1 MRPVVLIVFALIL
14 SLPFHAAF
22 ATRCGNAIVVEGDS
36 SYRVRD
42 KCGEPDS
49 IERSVVYKTRAV
61 HRGYRYVGSED
72 YSVVIEEWTYNL
84 GPNRLIRLLRFENGV
99 LKSIGNGG
107 YGFNP

>member
-1 MRPVVLIVFALIL
+1 MRVLTIVLLVFLGWFPYDVAN
-14 SLPFHAAF
+14 

-36 SYRVRD
+36 SYRVRK

-49 IERSVVYKTRAV
+49 IERSVIYKTRAV

-84 GPNRLIRLLRFENGV
+84 GPNKFIRLLRFENGV
-99 LKSIGNGG
+99 LKTIGNTG